1 MKIFSHLQTRDQ
13 SQKVQN
19 DKLSWGNV
27 ETKIFVGGNGT
38 LSHFFEKKKIKNF
51 RWGKWHFFPFFG
63 KKIEKNLEKNFQK
76 NFFFY

>member
-1 MKIFSHLQTRDQ
+1 MIERTTRDHGASIFTASPKVMKIFSHLQTRDQ

-38 LSHFFEKKKIKNF
+38 FSRGNRDGHRE
-51 RWGKWHFFPFFG
+51 
-63 KKIEKNLEKNFQK
+63 
-76 NFFFY
+76 